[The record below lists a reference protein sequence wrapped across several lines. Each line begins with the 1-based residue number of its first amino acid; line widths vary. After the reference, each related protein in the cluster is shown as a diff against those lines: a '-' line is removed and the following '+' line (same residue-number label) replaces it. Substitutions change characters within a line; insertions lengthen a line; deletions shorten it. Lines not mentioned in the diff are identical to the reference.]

1 MIKKSIFGLVIL
13 GLAVA
18 NAATSYKVLFSKD
31 IVVNG
36 ATLKAGEYKVQL
48 NEGTATLKQGKAVL
62 VEAPVKLENNA
73 EKFRTNGLKLT
84 EGALDEIRIGGTHT
98 RVVFEKPGLAKK

>member
-1 MIKKSIFGLVIL
+1 MIKKSLLGLVIL

-31 IVVNG
+31 VVING

-48 NEGTATLKQGKAVL
+48 GEGTATLKQGKTV

-84 EGALDEIRIGGTHT
+84 EGELDEIRIGGTHT
-98 RVVFEKPGLAKK
+98 RVVFEKPGVAKK

>member
-1 MIKKSIFGLVIL
+1 MIKKSLLGLVIL

-18 NAATSYKVLFSKD
+18 NAATSYKVLFSRD
-31 IVVNG
+31 VVVNG

-48 NEGTATLKQGKAVL
+48 SEGTATLKQGKTV

-84 EGALDEIRIGGTHT
+84 EGELDEIRIGGTHT

>member
-31 IVVNG
+31 VTMNG
-36 ATLKAGEYKVQL
+36 TTLKAGEYKVRV
-48 NEGTATLKQGKAVL
+48 NEGMATLKQGDAV
-62 VEAPVKLENNA
+62 VEAPVRVENNP

-84 EGALDEIRIGGTHT
+84 EGELDEIRLGGTHM
-98 RVVFEKPGLAKK
+98 RVVFEKPGVAKK